1 MNFIQFRD
9 QNMTSLLTSCSTQ
22 DNSGKGHICIEQ
34 ERKYSYP
41 CCGRVAY
48 IGFLSTLDYGKSE
61 STLEA

>member
-1 MNFIQFRD
+1 
-9 QNMTSLLTSCSTQ
+9 MTSLLTSCSTQ